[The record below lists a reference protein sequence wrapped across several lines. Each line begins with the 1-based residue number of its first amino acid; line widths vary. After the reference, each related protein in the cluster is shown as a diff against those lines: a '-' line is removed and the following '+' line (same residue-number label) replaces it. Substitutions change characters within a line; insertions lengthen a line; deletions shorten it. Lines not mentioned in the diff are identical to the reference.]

1 MCQASEAKNANK
13 TASQIRDSG
22 SGRVR
27 GLYSVTHT
35 GRFVTEKIASKKS
48 LRKKEPVVL
57 TEEQENR
64 AADLAKAIGVVKEH
78 KRTHRIEYFKP
89 YPWQLKLYKAGLK
102 NKQRMLMAAN
112 RVGKT
117 ASMAVE
123 VAYHL
128 TGKYPDWWEGI
139 RFNKPTSVWCLGVSG
154 EQLRDVVVK
163 ELFGN
168 YLGDGKFDGSGLI
181 TQDLV
186 YQVTPAMGTPRL
198 PRDVAVRY
206 ATGNT
211 SLVSFKSYSQG
222 QHVLMG
228 SSQDF
233 IWIDEESVDPTIYPQ
248 VLTRTATGND
258 GGGGYVVLT
267 FTPENGVTELVTQ
280 FLDHRVD
287 GQYLQNVTW
296 DDAPHITDATKKQL
310 LAAIPEYQRDMRSKG
325 IPILGEG
332 MVFPIAE
339 EVIKCEPFEI
349 PAHYKK
355 LCAIDFGITHPT
367 TVVWT
372 AYNPD
377 NDTIYVYDCYKK
389 EGEIPAV
396 HASAIKSRGK
406 TIPVIYPH
414 DGDSTEKGSGRTLA
428 EMYVEAGVLMIGK
441 FSNADGSNYVE
452 PGLMEMLERFRTGR
466 LQVFSNLT
474 PWFEE
479 FRRYHRKKGKIHKQF
494 DDLIDATRYAAISVT
509 RFGQNNVEQQQ
520 LGNNTTGHTSH
531 EYDY

>member
-1 MCQASEAKNANK
+1 MTASTSKKGTPELSEAQK
-13 TASQIRDSG
+13 
-22 SGRVR
+22 
-27 GLYSVTHT
+27 
-35 GRFVTEKIASKKS
+35 EKA
-48 LRKKEPVVL
+48 
-57 TEEQENR
+57 EEI
-64 AADLAKAIGVVKEH
+64 AKAIAVVKEH
-78 KRTHRIEYFKP
+78 KRTHRIDYFKP
-89 YPWQLKLYKAGLK
+89 YPWQKKFYKAGHK
-102 NKQRMLMAAN
+102 NKQRLLMAAN

-123 VAYHL
+123 VAFHL
-128 TGKYPDWWEGI
+128 TGVYPDWWQGI
-139 RFNKPTSVWCLGVSG
+139 RFDKPTSIWCLGVSG

-168 YLGDGKFDGSGLI
+168 YLGDGKFDGNGLI
-181 TQDLV
+181 RQDQT

-206 ATGNT
+206 RNGNT
-211 SLVSFKSYSQG
+211 SLVSFKSYTQG

-233 IWIDEESVDPTIYPQ
+233 IWIDEEPTDATIYPQ
-248 VLTRTATGND
+248 CLTRTATGN
-258 GGGGYVVLT
+258 GGEGGFVTMT
-267 FTPENGVTELVTQ
+267 FTPENGVTELVAQ
-280 FLDHRVD
+280 FMDNRQP
-287 GQYLQNVTW
+287 GQHLANATW
-296 DDAPHITDATKKQL
+296 ADAKHLNEDTKKQL

-325 IPILGEG
+325 IPVLGEG

-339 EVIKCEPFEI
+339 EVLQCEPFEI
-349 PAHYKK
+349 PAHFKK
-355 LCAIDFGITHPT
+355 LAAVDFGITHPT

-377 NDTIYVYDCYKK
+377 NDCIYVYDVYKK

-406 TIPVIYPH
+406 TIPIIYPH
-414 DGDSTEKGSGRTLA
+414 DGDSTEKGSGKTLA

-441 FSNADGSNYVE
+441 FTNPDGTNYVE
-452 PGLMEMLERFRTGR
+452 PGLMEMMERFRTGR
-466 LQVFSNLT
+466 LQVFKNLT

-479 FRRYHRKKGKIHKQF
+479 FRRYHRKKGKIFKEF
-494 DDLIDATRYAAISVT
+494 DDLMDATRYAAISVT
-509 RFGQNNVEQQQ
+509 RFGQNKAEQQQ
-520 LGNNTTGHTSH
+520 LTDRKGYLSH

>member
-1 MCQASEAKNANK
+1 MQLYTGTPHEIGFAKTGLQHGAATGGISESIWCAALKK
-13 TASQIRDSG
+13 T
-22 SGRVR
+22 
-27 GLYSVTHT
+27 T
-35 GRFVTEKIASKKS
+35 SKKED
-48 LRKKEPVVL
+48 LVL
-57 TEEQENR
+57 TEEQQNKAEEI
-64 AADLAKAIGVVKEH
+64 AKAIAVVKEH
-78 KRTHRIEYFKP
+78 KRTHRLDQFKP
-89 YPWQLKLYKAGLK
+89 YSWQSEFYKAGLK
-102 NKQRMLMAAN
+102 NKQRLLMAAN

-117 ASMAVE
+117 FSMAVE
-123 VAYHL
+123 VAFHL
-128 TGKYPDWWEGI
+128 TGSYPEWWKGI
-139 RFNKPTSVWCLGVSG
+139 RFTKPVSVWCLGVSG

-163 ELFGN
+163 ELFGA
-168 YLGDGKFDGSGLI
+168 YLGDGKFDGNGLI
-181 TQDLV
+181 RQDQV

-211 SLVSFKSYSQG
+211 SLVSFKSYTQG

-233 IWIDEESVDPTIYPQ
+233 IWVDEEPTDSTIYPQ
-248 VLTRTATGND
+248 VLTRTATGN
-258 GGGGYVVLT
+258 GGEGGYVTMT
-267 FTPENGVTELVTQ
+267 FTPENGVTELVSQ
-280 FLDHRVD
+280 FMDNRQK
-287 GQYLQNVTW
+287 GQHLANATW
-296 DDAPHITDATKKQL
+296 EDAKHLNKETKEQL

-325 IPILGEG
+325 IPVLGEG
-332 MVFPIAE
+332 MVFALSE
-339 EVIKCEPFEI
+339 EVIKCDPFEI

-377 NDTIYVYDCYKK
+377 SDTIFVYDCYKR
-389 EGEIPAV
+389 EGEIPAI

-406 TIPVIYPH
+406 TIPMVYPH
-414 DGDSTEKGSGRTLA
+414 DGDSTEKGSGKTLA
-428 EMYVEAGVLMIGK
+428 EMYIEAGVLMIGR
-441 FSNADGSNYVE
+441 FTNADGTNYVE

-479 FRRYHRKKGKIHKQF
+479 FRRYHRKKGRVHKEF
-494 DDLIDATRYAAISVT
+494 DDLMDATRYASISVT
-509 RFGQNNVEQQQ
+509 RFGQNEVEQKQ
-520 LGNNTTGHTSH
+520 LGNKEGYLSN

>member
-1 MCQASEAKNANK
+1 MTKS
-13 TASQIRDSG
+13 T
-22 SGRVR
+22 
-27 GLYSVTHT
+27 
-35 GRFVTEKIASKKS
+35 SKKAAS
-48 LRKKEPVVL
+48 KKEPVAL
-57 TEEQENR
+57 TEEQENK
-64 AADLAKAIGVVKEH
+64 AAEIAKAIAIVKDH

-89 YPWQLKLYKAGLK
+89 YPWQAKFYKAGLK
-102 NKQRMLMAAN
+102 NKQRLLMAAN

-123 VAYHL
+123 VSFHL
-128 TGKYPDWWEGI
+128 TGEYPDWWEGI
-139 RFNKPTSVWCLGVSG
+139 TFNKPTAIWCLGVSG

-163 ELFGN
+163 ELFGA
-168 YLGDGKFDGSGLI
+168 YLGDGKFDGNGLI
-181 TQDLV
+181 TQQKV

-198 PRDVAVRY
+198 PRDVAVRHKN
-206 ATGNT
+206 GNT
-211 SLVSFKSYSQG
+211 SLVSFKSYTQG

-233 IWIDEESVDPTIYPQ
+233 IWIDEEPVDPTIYPQ
-248 VLTRTATGND
+248 VLTRTATGN
-258 GGGGYVVLT
+258 GGLGGYVTMT
-267 FTPENGVTELVTQ
+267 FTPENGVTELVSQFMDNRQDGQ
-280 FLDHRVD
+280 FLA
-287 GQYLQNVTW
+287 NATW
-296 DDAPHITDATKKQL
+296 DDAKHLAEDTKKQL

-325 IPILGEG
+325 IPVLGEG
-332 MVFPIAE
+332 MVFALSE

-372 AYNPD
+372 AFNPD
-377 NDTIYVYDCYKK
+377 SDTIYVFDCYKK

-406 TIPVIYPH
+406 TIPMIYPH
-414 DGDSTEKGSGRTLA
+414 DGDSTEKGSGKTLA
-428 EMYVEAGVLMIGK
+428 EMYVENGVLMIGK
-441 FSNADGSNYVE
+441 FTNPDGSNYVE

-479 FRRYHRKKGKIHKQF
+479 FRRYHRKKGKIHKDF
-494 DDLIDATRYAAISVT
+494 DDLMDATRYASISVT
-509 RFGQNNVEQQQ
+509 RFGQNESEQQQ
-520 LGNNTTGHTSH
+520 LTNRTGYTSN

>member
-1 MCQASEAKNANK
+1 M
-13 TASQIRDSG
+13 
-22 SGRVR
+22 RVR
-27 GLYSVTHT
+27 GISSYTL
-35 GRFVTEKIASKKS
+35 GRVLKKATSKKED
-48 LRKKEPVVL
+48 LVL
-57 TEEQENR
+57 TEEQQNK
-64 AADLAKAIGVVKEH
+64 AAEIAQAIAVVKEH
-78 KRTHRIEYFKP
+78 KRTHRLDQFEP
-89 YPWQLKLYKAGLK
+89 YPWQSDFYKAGLK
-102 NKQRMLMAAN
+102 NKQRLLMAAN

-117 ASMAVE
+117 YSMAVE
-123 VAYHL
+123 VAFHL
-128 TGKYPDWWEGI
+128 TGSYPEWWKGI
-139 RFNKPTSVWCLGVSG
+139 RFNKPVSIWCLGVSG

-163 ELFGN
+163 ELFGA
-168 YLGDGKFDGSGLI
+168 YLGDGKFDGNGLI
-181 TQDLV
+181 RQDQV

-211 SLVSFKSYSQG
+211 SLVSFKSYTQG

-233 IWIDEESVDPTIYPQ
+233 IWIDEEPVDPTIYPQ
-248 VLTRTATGND
+248 CLTRTATGNS
-258 GGGGYVVLT
+258 GEGGYVVMS
-267 FTPENGVTELVTQ
+267 FTPENGMTELVAQ
-280 FLDHRVD
+280 FMDNRAK
-287 GQYLQNVTW
+287 GQHLANATW
-296 DDAPHITDATKKQL
+296 NDAKHLNKETKDQL

-325 IPILGEG
+325 IPVLGEG
-332 MVFPIAE
+332 MVFPISE
-339 EVIKCEPFEI
+339 ESIQCEPFEI

-377 NDTIYVYDCYKK
+377 NDVIYVFDCYKR

-406 TIPVIYPH
+406 TIPMIYPH

-428 EMYVEAGVLMIGK
+428 EMYIEAGVLMIGK
-441 FSNADGSNYVE
+441 FTNADGTNYVE

-466 LQVFSNLT
+466 LQVFSNLS

-479 FRRYHRKKGKIHKQF
+479 FRRYHRKKGKIHKEY

-509 RFGQNNVEQQQ
+509 RFGQNNAEQDKTA
-520 LGNNTTGHTSH
+520 NRTGHTSH